1 MADNLRSIASG
12 SDRQP
17 GATSPLS
24 PADKR
29 VTELLG
35 LLSQR
40 CHDSWQG
47 YRKAAEESEDD
58 DLSYEFEQMAEER
71 RAMATDIDNAL
82 RSLGTEPPKGGSSL
96 GALHRLFTGAK
107 SMLAR
112 NDRRAILEEVARGE
126 SAFEETYD
134 EVLVMDLSYDLRRL
148 LQAQHR
154 SAKRARDYYA
164 SLADR
169 TPHDMQNGIAAMA
182 NGVIAAAQKRPMLV
196 TGIAVVAGAI
206 VAAALAGKH
215 YRRW

>member
-1 MADNLRSIASG
+1 MADHLRKIESR
-12 SDRQP
+12 SDTRP
-17 GATSPLS
+17 GATSPLT

-29 VTELLG
+29 VTQLLS

-40 CHDSWQG
+40 CHDSYNG
-47 YRKAAEESEDD
+47 YRTAAEQSRDD
-58 DLSYEFEQMAEER
+58 DLAYEFEQMAEER
-71 RAMATDIDNAL
+71 KAMATDIDNAL
-82 RSLGTEPPKGGSSL
+82 RGLGTEPPKGGSSL
-96 GALHRLFTGAK
+96 GALHRLFVGAK
-107 SMLAR
+107 SLLAR

-134 EVLVMDLSYDLRRL
+134 EVLVMDLPYDLRRL

-169 TPHDMQNGIAAMA
+169 TPHDLQNGVAATV

-196 TGIAVVAGAI
+196 TGIAVVAGALF
-206 VAAALAGKH
+206 AAALAGKR
-215 YRRW
+215 YKRW

>member
-1 MADNLRSIASG
+1 MADTLRSIESS
-12 SDRQP
+12 SDRRP

-29 VTELLG
+29 VTELLK

-40 CHDSWQG
+40 CHDSHQG

-58 DLSYEFEQMAEER
+58 DLTYEFEQMAEER

-82 RSLGTEPPKGGSSL
+82 RGLGSEPPKGGSSL
-96 GALHRLFTGAK
+96 GALHRLFVGAK

-134 EVLVMDLSYDLRRL
+134 EVLVMDLPYDLRRL

-164 SLADR
+164 NLADR
-169 TPHDMQNGIAAMA
+169 TPHDLQNGISATV

-196 TGIAVVAGAI
+196 TGLAVVAGAI
-206 VAAALAGKH
+206 FAAALAGKH
-215 YRRW
+215 YKRW

>member
-1 MADNLRSIASG
+1 MADHLRSIESR
-12 SDRQP
+12 SDTRP
-17 GATSPLS
+17 GVTSPLT

-29 VTELLG
+29 VTQLLV

-40 CHDSWQG
+40 CHDSHQG
-47 YRKAAEESEDD
+47 YRKAAEQSQDD
-58 DLSYEFEQMAEER
+58 DLTYEFEQMAEER

-82 RSLGTEPPKGGSSL
+82 RGLGAEPPKGGSSL
-96 GALHRLFTGAK
+96 GALHRLFVGAK
-107 SMLAR
+107 SLLAR

-164 SLADR
+164 SLAER
-169 TPHDMQNGIAAMA
+169 TPHDMQNGVSATV

-206 VAAALAGKH
+206 FAAALAGRH
-215 YRRW
+215 YKRW